1 MNRIQPPRKLT
12 SSRENLS
19 LEPAFSIESGLFTA
33 AARDAGRALF
43 APVHYEARYAY
54 PLIVW
59 LHGPDSD
66 ERQLLRIMPLVS
78 MRNYVAAA
86 PRGLA
91 LAGGGLGR
99 EALGWPQSPEEVQ
112 EAEQRIFECIELAE
126 RKYHIASHRVF
137 LAGFDGGGSMALRVA
152 LANPSRFAGVLS
164 VAGALPWGHTPLSQ
178 LTTARRLPV
187 FLAVCR
193 DSDQY
198 PPSAACEDLRLFHT
212 AGMSITLRQYPCT
225 HQLTPLMLRD
235 MDRWIIEQI
244 TSAAASQ
251 VESCDRSP

>member
-1 MNRIQPPRKLT
+1 MNRIQSPRKLT
-12 SSRENLS
+12 SSREELPI
-19 LEPAFSIESGLFTA
+19 EPAFSIESGLFTP

-54 PLIVW
+54 PLIAW
-59 LHGPDSD
+59 LHGPGSD
-66 ERQLLRIMPLVS
+66 ERQLLRIMPVVS
-78 MRNYVAAA
+78 MRNYVAVA
-86 PRGLA
+86 PRGLSP
-91 LAGGGLGR
+91 AGGGLGGG
-99 EALGWPQSPEEVQ
+99 ALGWPQSPEEVL
-112 EAEQRIFECIELAE
+112 EAEQRIFESIEVAQH
-126 RKYHIASHRVF
+126 KYHIASHRVF
-137 LAGFDGGGSMALRVA
+137 LAGFDCGGSMALRVA
-152 LANPSRFAGVLS
+152 LANPGRFAGVLS
-164 VAGALPWGHTPLSQ
+164 VAGALPCGHTPLSQ

-193 DSDQY
+193 DSHQY
-198 PPSAACEDLRLFHT
+198 SPGAACGDLRLFHT

-244 TSAAASQ
+244 TSSAASQ